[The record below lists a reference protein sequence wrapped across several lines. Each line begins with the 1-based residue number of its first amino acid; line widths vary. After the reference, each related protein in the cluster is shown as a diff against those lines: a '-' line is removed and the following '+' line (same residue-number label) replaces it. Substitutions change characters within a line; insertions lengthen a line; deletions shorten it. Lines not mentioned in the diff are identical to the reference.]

1 MADYN
6 DYVLYDGVTEDMEDV
21 KNLTKGSE
29 DWKRVQDS
37 IDKRYNTTLAE
48 ARLGAEL
55 SEKEARIE
63 LERMKIE
70 KELELNERRLADELA
85 DRKARLEL
93 DKKKAEREADIAE
106 ERLVQEFSDKS
117 EKLIFE
123 KEKARMESDI
133 RKYEAEVADKK
144 SKREFI
150 GKLAGIGAGIM
161 IVFGKI
167 IYDNSEAITDKFT
180 LDAGSKMINNK

>member
-1 MADYN
+1 MAEYD
-6 DYVLYDGVTEDMEDV
+6 DYVLYNSVSEDMDKV
-21 KNLTKGSE
+21 NKLAFGSE

-48 ARLGAEL
+48 AKLGAEL
-55 SEKEARIE
+55 AEKEARLE
-63 LERMKIE
+63 LERMKAE
-70 KELELNERRLADELA
+70 NDAEL
-85 DRKARLEL
+85 RKL
-93 DKKKAEREADIAE
+93 
-106 ERLVQEFSDKS
+106 
-117 EKLIFE
+117 
-123 KEKARMESDI
+123 
-133 RKYEAEVADKK
+133 EAEVAEKK

-150 GKLAGIGAGIM
+150 GKITGIGAGIA

>member
-6 DYVLYDGVTEDMEDV
+6 DFVLFEP
-21 KNLTKGSE
+21 LSE
-29 DWKRVQDS
+29 DIDKVKKLQLGSDEWKKVQDS

-55 SEKEARIE
+55 AEKEARME
-63 LERMKIE
+63 LEK
-70 KELELNERRLADELA
+70 
-85 DRKARLEL
+85 RKAEKDAEL
-93 DKKKAEREADIAE
+93 RE
-106 ERLVQEFSDKS
+106 
-117 EKLIFE
+117 
-123 KEKARMESDI
+123 
-133 RKYEAEVADKK
+133 YEAEVADRK

-161 IVFGKI
+161 IVFGKLL
-167 IYDNSEAITDKFT
+167 YDNSEAITDKFT